1 MSSRAFL
8 AAKNLNASRNR
19 QRGITL
25 FGLIFWAIFLGFFAL
40 VAMKVLPTISE
51 YTTIKRVVNKIAHE
65 GGTSVTDVRNSFE
78 KQKSVEYGISISSK
92 DLDISKENDK
102 IVVKF
107 AYEKEIEIMDPVF
120 LLIKY
125 QGQSK

>member
-8 AAKNLNASRNR
+8 AANNLTASRNR

-40 VAMKVLPTISE
+40 VAMKVIPTISE
-51 YTTIKRVVNKIAHE
+51 YTTIKRVVNKIAQE

-78 KQKSVEYGISISSK
+78 KQKSVEYGISISGK